1 LRFWEIAAGLKGAI
15 GPKSNSQVF
24 RSSLISAGI
33 GSSIESEKF
42 SMYDNANAL
51 ARGDREPVDYVNAL
65 VELKKGDGTIGFVAL
80 NRLAATY
87 RKYASA

>member
-1 LRFWEIAAGLKGAI
+1 
-15 GPKSNSQVF
+15 
-24 RSSLISAGI
+24 
-33 GSSIESEKF
+33 
-42 SMYDNANAL
+42 MYDNANAL